1 MSRQYVHI
9 IELLHHL
16 DRIGC
21 QHFFV
26 CPGSRDAP
34 IIHALVNM
42 DTAVMHAQLDE
53 RCAGYHALGLAKQL
67 GKPVAV
73 ICTSGTA
80 ALNIAPAMAEAFYQ
94 NVSIIA
100 ITADRPKDALNTFE
114 NQTINQ
120 SRIFANYIGAEI
132 HIELD
137 GKLDQQVKEN
147 WGAEIQ
153 KAVFNNKPVH
163 LNLHLSEP
171 LYDFDESSLVK
182 KESQSAIEHH
192 NLLERDFK
200 EIPSE
205 ILSQIKKAKRALVV
219 LGFSARG
226 EVFEN
231 QGHVVI
237 ADVCSANYGNS
248 NVVFSELFI
257 EHLNEEEDLRSDVL
271 ITSGTYLL
279 SKRLRNWLKTNKPS
293 YHLHIGRA
301 PDFKSSYSN
310 DFDVLDYPLS
320 RVLSHLQMN
329 QEYSNRWFA
338 YEKKYELLIKNRVS
352 ELGSTFIETLF
363 YLLNQVDQSLLHCG
377 NSMSVRYAALFQSLR
392 RKFDSIICNRG
403 TSGIDGC
410 VSTFLGYG
418 CNTDYRQWLLVGDL
432 SFFYDSN
439 AFWLSALPKK
449 FIIMV
454 INNHL
459 GQIFNVIDG
468 PDQLKDGQSF
478 ITSPH
483 PHSVQQIAQMH
494 RITYFKVENLADAK
508 QLNMN
513 ASEKVIIE
521 IFDDNPETP
530 EHYKTIYA

>member
-1 MSRQYVHI
+1 LN
-9 IELLHHL
+9 LLNRL
-16 DRIGC
+16 GC
-21 QHFFV
+21 HHFFV

-34 IIHALVNM
+34 IIHALGQMNKAEM
-42 DTAVMHAQLDE
+42 YSQLDE
-53 RCAGYHALGLAKQL
+53 RCAGYHALGLAKHL

-73 ICTSGTA
+73 VCTSGTA
-80 ALNIAPAMAEAFYQ
+80 ALNLSPAMAEAFYQ

-100 ITADRPKDALNTFE
+100 ITADRPLDALNTFE

-120 SRIFANYIGAEI
+120 SGIFANYVGAEL

-137 GKLDQQVKEN
+137 RKLSQQLKN
-147 WGAEIQ
+147 GLGTKIQ
-153 KAVFNNKPVH
+153 EAVFNNKPIH
-163 LNLHLSEP
+163 LNIHLSEP
-171 LYDFDESSLVK
+171 LYHFEESGSTNKDMLFSIGPQN
-182 KESQSAIEHH
+182 E
-192 NLLERDFK
+192 LEGGAK
-200 EIPSE
+200 EIPE
-205 ILSQIKKAKRALVV
+205 AILTRLRNAKRALIV
-219 LGFSARG
+219 LGFSAQKEAFQNHG
-226 EVFEN
+226 
-231 QGHVVI
+231 QIVI
-237 ADVCSANYGNS
+237 ADVCSANYRNGNIA
-248 NVVFSELFI
+248 FADFFI
-257 EHLNEEEDLRSDVL
+257 EQMSVHEKEDLMPDVL

-279 SKRLRNWLKTNKPS
+279 SKRLRNWLKKSKPA

-301 PDFKSSYSN
+301 PELKSSYSK
-310 DFDVLDYPLS
+310 DFDVLDWS
-320 RVLSHLQMN
+320 MSNVLAHLKTN
-329 QEYSNRWFA
+329 KDYSNKWFA
-338 YEKKYELLIKNRVS
+338 LEKKYETIVQNRRS
-352 ELGSTFIETLF
+352 AMKSTFMETLF

-449 FIIMV
+449 FVIMV

-508 QLNMN
+508 QLNLN